1 MNRIPVE
8 FIAIIWGVFGVLA
21 GLAII
26 FGGGNIVLVGLLA
39 VAAVLGTAAS
49 AEGGSDSSGEVEKSK
64 RSASSNDTNALLE
77 LLDEDDLRELRGRV
91 KQRLLHKIEQGD
103 DGELSSLD
111 ALLAEQQLQKRR

>member
-1 MNRIPVE
+1 MNRLPIEYV
-8 FIAIIWGVFGVLA
+8 AIIWGVFAFLA
-21 GLAII
+21 ALAIL
-26 FGGGNIVLVGLLA
+26 FAGGNFILIGVLA
-39 VAAVLGTAAS
+39 VAAVLGTAAV
-49 AEGGSDSSGEVEKSK
+49 AEGGGEKEAAEKSK

-91 KQRLLHKIEQGD
+91 KQRLLDRIDEGG